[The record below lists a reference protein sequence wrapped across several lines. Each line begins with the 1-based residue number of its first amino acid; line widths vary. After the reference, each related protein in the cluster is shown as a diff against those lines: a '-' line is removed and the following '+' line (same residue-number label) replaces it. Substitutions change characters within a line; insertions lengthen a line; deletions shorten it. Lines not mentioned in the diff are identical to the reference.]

1 MDVLVA
7 LGVSIGILIAAWT
20 YIALGTAAALP
31 VWAGIVAW
39 GCFFAAG
46 GKTTGLTKTIA
57 SNVSGVFWAFV
68 ALYLSASLPG
78 IGALSLLVGVA
89 ALFMVLQSKIP
100 ALSFIPGAFLGA
112 ATAVSVVVG
121 AEGKFPHPWARTVIA
136 LVLGAVFGY
145 LSEMLAGAIARKPR
159 RAGL

>member
-7 LGVSIGILIAAWT
+7 LAISIGILIAGWT
-20 YIALGTAAALP
+20 YVALGPAALP

-57 SNVSGVFWAFV
+57 SNLSGVFWAFL
-68 ALYLSASLPG
+68 ALEGARRFGGGLP
-78 IGALSLLVGVA
+78 ILSLLVGVA
-89 ALFMVLQSKIP
+89 ALFMVLQAKIP

-121 AEGKFPHPWARTVIA
+121 ANGSWTKTIIA
-136 LVLGAVFGY
+136 LVAGALLGY
-145 LSEMLAGAIARKPR
+145 LSEMLAGAIGGRK
-159 RAGL
+159 RATV

>member
-7 LGVSIGILIAAWT
+7 LAISIGILIAGWT
-20 YIALGTAAALP
+20 YVALGVAALP

-46 GKTTGLTKTIA
+46 GKTAGLTKTIA
-57 SNVSGVFWAFV
+57 SNLSGVFWAFL
-68 ALYLSASLPG
+68 ALTAWNSFGGGVPVRSMLF
-78 IGALSLLVGVA
+78 GVA

-121 AEGKFPHPWARTVIA
+121 ANGTWLKTIIA
-136 LVLGAVFGY
+136 LVVGAVLGY
-145 LSEMLAGAIARKPR
+145 LSEMLAGAMTRRPR
-159 RAGL
+159 RAAV